1 MNPTSLTPFTRL
13 AGICALALVAALAA
27 PLAHAQATGGPT
39 AADLTP
45 PGGSQPPAKEA
56 IDACVGKT
64 QGDRVTFTDAK
75 NKKRKWVCTAV
86 NGMLAARSGV
96 ATAAKKV
103 PAK

>member
-1 MNPTSLTPFTRL
+1 MHPISLPPFTRL
-13 AGICALALVAALAA
+13 AGICALTVLGALTSPCAVA
-27 PLAHAQATGGPT
+27 QSTGGPS
-39 AADLTP
+39 AAEVAP

-75 NKKRKWVCTAV
+75 NKKRKWVCTPV
-86 NGMLAARSGV
+86 DGVLAARSGV
-96 ATAAKKV
+96 ATAARKV